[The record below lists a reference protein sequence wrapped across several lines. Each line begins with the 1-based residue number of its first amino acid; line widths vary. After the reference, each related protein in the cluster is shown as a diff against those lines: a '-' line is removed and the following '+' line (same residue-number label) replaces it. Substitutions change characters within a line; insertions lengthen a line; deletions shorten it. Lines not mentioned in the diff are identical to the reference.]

1 MKFSRLIVQVLLVIA
16 VITSIVLS
24 FFIWTNTAR
33 YQRGRN
39 IDVTDAESNKNEIPM
54 NQVISP
60 TSVMWHDEDDQH
72 LIYNS
77 NENISL
83 SIQKIMQ
90 DWKIGSPKLVT
101 KKDGA
106 YYQKVIQAKNT
117 IQMVYP
123 TAITANVLG
132 YLLNN
137 DSLKDENG
145 KQFNRILINL
155 KDKKDQNIYLANDN
169 NYAVYKAKVRN
180 ASASPITKLVKKANI
195 NLKIRLDIMKHGV
208 FTSYTNPIKLQSY
221 SYVVNGKKMVNIR
234 QPCLIRI
241 LVA

>member
-60 TSVMWHDEDDQH
+60 TSVMWHDEDDKH

-83 SIQKIMQ
+83 SIQNIMQ
-90 DWKIGSPKLVT
+90 DWKIDDPKLVT

-117 IQMVYP
+117 IQMFYP

-145 KQFNRILINL
+145 KQFNRI
-155 KDKKDQNIYLANDN
+155 
-169 NYAVYKAKVRN
+169 
-180 ASASPITKLVKKANI
+180 
-195 NLKIRLDIMKHGV
+195 
-208 FTSYTNPIKLQSY
+208 
-221 SYVVNGKKMVNIR
+221 
-234 QPCLIRI
+234 
-241 LVA
+241 